1 MGNAF
6 EQHRF
11 LIRLAEVVVD
21 ADGHGAVA
29 VFITGTRG
37 NHDDWQTFESRAGAH
52 IFGNFETVH
61 ARHFDIEQHQIRDLI
76 LPNVAVAEL
85 IDYQASAFDLDTP
98 PWYLG
103 RVMWRE
109 RQIPLLSFESACGQK
124 IVIGERA
131 RIVIL
136 NALGGLPE
144 LKFIALLVQGIP
156 RSYKLDSQLSYVDV
170 PLCAL
175 EQAAVQVGD
184 QVAKVPDLLGLEKL
198 LVEAGLV
205 H

>member
-1 MGNAF
+1 ML
-6 EQHRF
+6 EHRTRH
-11 LIRLAEVVVD
+11 L
-21 ADGHGAVA
+21 
-29 VFITGTRG
+29 TGLLLPLSDR
-37 NHDDWQTFESRAGAH
+37 N
-52 IFGNFETVH
+52 
-61 ARHFDIEQHQIRDLI
+61 LI

-85 IDYQASAFDLDTP
+85 VDYQQGAFDLDTP

-103 RVMWRE
+103 RVTWRN

-124 IVIGERA
+124 TVIGERA

-136 NALGGLPE
+136 NALGGRAD

-170 PLCAL
+170 PLCSL

-184 QVAKVPDLLGLEKL
+184 QVAKVPDLLALEAL
-198 LVEAGLV
+198 LVDAGLIG
-205 H
+205 